1 MKKLIMDLASLETPA
16 YPLEFLTNE
25 GIKEDEGRE
34 IINDLKEVMEADPT
48 IIALAAPQIGYNKR
62 IFCLRFEDTIK
73 AFINPIIT
81 KKTGCT
87 IAAETFS
94 SLPGKE
100 ILIAR
105 PEEVSAVYYTDSFK
119 YEDNKLLGF
128 AARIFDQQLQLLD
141 GVLPTALGL
150 VSDIEVDGSIADAS
164 QEELEQLLDIY
175 KKFVA
180 AKLKAVE
187 ATIETED
194 EEAMKQYNQLK
205 FTESV
210 INGRTQVIAD
220 DSKYIQHKKA
230 QERAVKQAESKQAL
244 KTFLRRKKK

>member
-1 MKKLIMDLASLETPA
+1 MKDIIMDLSVLETPA
-16 YPLEFLTNE
+16 YPLEFLTESGIDDKE
-25 GIKEDEGRE
+25 GIE
-34 IINDLKEVMEADPT
+34 IIENIKEVMVANPD

-87 IAAETFS
+87 ITAETFS

-105 PEEVSAVYYTDSFK
+105 PEEISAVYYTDAFK
-119 YEDNKLLGF
+119 YEDNKMLGF
-128 AARIFDQQLQLLD
+128 AARIFDQQVQLLD
-141 GVLPTALGL
+141 GVLPTSLGL
-150 VSDIEVDGSIADAS
+150 VSDIEQDGSIANATE
-164 QEELEQLLDIY
+164 EELNQIIELY

-180 AKLKAVE
+180 LKLQAAE
-187 ATIETED
+187 AAIESED
-194 EEAMKQYNQLK
+194 EEAIKQYNQLK

-220 DSKYIQHKKA
+220 DSKYMQQKKA
-230 QERAVKQAESKQAL
+230 RERKIQQAENKQAL
-244 KTFLRRKKK
+244 KAFLRRKKK